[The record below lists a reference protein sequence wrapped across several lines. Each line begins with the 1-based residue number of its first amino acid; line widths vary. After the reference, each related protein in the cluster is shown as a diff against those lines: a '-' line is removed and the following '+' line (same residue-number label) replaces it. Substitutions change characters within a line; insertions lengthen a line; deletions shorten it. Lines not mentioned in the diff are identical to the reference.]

1 MNKAVITTL
10 NHHIFLWIY
19 EDDLLVE
26 CHPLNMNPTLQVG
39 DIYIG
44 RIEKVVKNIQAAFVK
59 LDKEQVGYLPLDKG
73 SCRVLN
79 RTLPKGLI
87 SIAENDTVL
96 VQIEQEPLK
105 LKQARVTG
113 NISLN
118 GKYVAIDCDG
128 FHSGIS
134 KKIKDK
140 KKCEHLLTLLP
151 QHPKFG
157 YVFRTACENAADSDI
172 LEEVDRLTTQLEDI
186 LSKAD
191 YQKNTGCLVKGKEEY
206 LNILSSYGFERFDVI
221 KTDIPE
227 IYDNLVAQKI
237 TQAVLYQEEYP
248 LYKLLGLETEWKHIT
263 SKKVW
268 LKSGGF
274 LVIEPTEAMVVIDV
288 NTGKSIGKKDREK
301 HTFKINREAAI
312 EVARQIRLRN
322 LSGIIMVDFINM
334 DQEENKKALSAVLSK
349 QLAKDKTTS
358 RLIDVTK
365 LELYEITRKKI
376 RKPIHEI
383 MQQFEQKQEK

>member
-10 NHHIFLWIY
+10 NHHILLWIY

-26 CHPLNMNPTLQVG
+26 CHPLNMNSTLQVG

-73 SCRVLN
+73 FCRVLN
-79 RTLPKGLI
+79 RTLPKGLT

-118 GKYVAIDCDG
+118 GKYVVIDCDG

-151 QHPKFG
+151 KHPKFG
-157 YVFRTACENAADSDI
+157 YVFRTACESAADSDI

-206 LNILSSYGFERFDVI
+206 INILSSYGFERFDVI

-301 HTFKINREAAI
+301 HTFKINQEAAI

-334 DQEENKKALSAVLSK
+334 EQEENKKALSANLSK